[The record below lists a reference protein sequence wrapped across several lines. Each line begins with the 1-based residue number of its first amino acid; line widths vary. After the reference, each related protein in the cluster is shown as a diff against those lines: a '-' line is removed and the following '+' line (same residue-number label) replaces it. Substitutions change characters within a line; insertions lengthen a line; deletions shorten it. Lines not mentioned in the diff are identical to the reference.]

1 MARPATGRSPDRLLG
16 QSAYHSLPPWSR
28 QRSNVD
34 ARILVDAA
42 AGEPI
47 VVPHTELAAD
57 LLRAVIES
65 FVLREGTDYG
75 EREYSLDEKV
85 ARVIRQLERGE
96 AQIVFDP
103 DTESVDIAVRRA

>member
-1 MARPATGRSPDRLLG
+1 MDEPTSMDERPS
-16 QSAYHSLPPWSR
+16 
-28 QRSNVD
+28 
-34 ARILVDAA
+34 
-42 AGEPI
+42 EPI

-75 EREYSLDEKV
+75 EREHSLDEKV

-103 DTESVDIAVRRA
+103 DTESVDIAVRRGPSRTSR

>member
-1 MARPATGRSPDRLLG
+1 MDPHP
-16 QSAYHSLPPWSR
+16 
-28 QRSNVD
+28 
-34 ARILVDAA
+34 
-42 AGEPI
+42 GEPI

-57 LLRAVIES
+57 VLRAVIES

-75 EREYSLDEKV
+75 EREHSLDEKV

-103 DTESVDIAVRRA
+103 ATETVDIAVRRAQSVRTPR